1 MPGWTTTLG
10 PPTYVVYNPSGDNST
25 VCTDF
30 TVKPGETKSFAID
43 NKPPPGGLARTIGFW
58 KNWSSCA
65 SSHGKQ
71 KPVLDQTL
79 AQAEPGGITI
89 GILTL
94 HGSIASPNSAPDCS
108 KAVNLLNK
116 TTIDGKKKLASDPAF
131 SLAAQL
137 LGAKLNVVAGA
148 GVCPAAENAIKSA
161 QSLLEAISFNG
172 LTHKPMTSS
181 QITQARSLETTLN
194 NYNNNLL
201 C

>member
-1 MPGWTTTLG
+1 
-10 PPTYVVYNPSGDNST
+10 
-25 VCTDF
+25 
-30 TVKPGETKSFAID
+30 
-43 NKPPPGGLARTIGFW
+43 LARTIGFW

-65 SSHGKQ
+65 RSSGNQKQ
-71 KPVLDQTL
+71 VLDQTL
-79 AQAEPGGITI
+79 AAAQPGGIMI

-94 HGSIASPNSAPDCS
+94 HGSTASPNSAPDCS

-116 TTIDGKKKLASDPAF
+116 TPINGGKKLASDPAF

-148 GVCPAAENAIKSA
+148 GVCPAAEKAIKEA
-161 QSLLEAISFNG
+161 QSLLKAISFNG
-172 LTHKPMTSS
+172 LTHATMTSL
-181 QITQARSLETTLN
+181 QITRAHSLETELN

>member
-1 MPGWTTTLG
+1 MGG
-10 PPTYVVYNPSGDNST
+10 PSVVVQP
-25 VCTDF
+25 
-30 TVKPGETKSFAID
+30 
-43 NKPPPGGLARTIGFW
+43 
-58 KNWSSCA
+58 
-65 SSHGKQ
+65 
-71 KPVLDQTL
+71 
-79 AQAEPGGITI
+79 GITI

-94 HGSIASPNSAPDCS
+94 HGSTASPNSAPDCS

-148 GVCPAAENAIKSA
+148 GVCPAAEEAIEKA
-161 QSLLEAISFNG
+161 QSLLAAIKFNG
-172 LTHKPMTSS
+172 LTHATMTSS
-181 QITQARSLETTLN
+181 QITQAHKLETTLN